1 MEALDMEAP
10 KPRDFTMEENPY
22 QAHYGDENWE
32 EKIDEKALVG
42 RVCVTKLID
51 WMFEETKKIVG
62 ENYWV
67 AHDALSQM
75 TSREG
80 MEYMKAKGYYQHWVI
95 PEEGLFDNRTEKRV
109 KYWKDRP
116 VGNNPNYMP
125 LDNSLNN
132 DLHKSVTSHCI
143 MTQILDNNDTKKF
156 SMRTP
161 KQGLSAYE
169 RIWAHHPPSKR
180 IIQDINLTYDSLKDI
195 LKTKGAMRSGTV
207 SGSRKQDRGKH
218 GGARKKL
225 TEAERKEK
233 DGRAFIHEDAK
244 PCLKLYAEEAKKKRI
259 S

>member
-1 MEALDMEAP
+1 M
-10 KPRDFTMEENPY
+10 
-22 QAHYGDENWE
+22 G
-32 EKIDEKALVG
+32 I
-42 RVCVTKLID
+42 KLI
-51 WMFEETKKIVG
+51 I
-62 ENYWV
+62 
-67 AHDALSQM
+67 S
-75 TSREG
+75 
-80 MEYMKAKGYYQHWVI
+80 
-95 PEEGLFDNRTEKRV
+95 KRV

-116 VGNNPNYMP
+116 VGNNFMP